1 MKQHYTQSVSMIC
14 STCGGTD
21 FLIEQ
26 DDSPVRC
33 ANCDRVFS
41 RDELTRENGVKI
53 DSAVDDLKKEIMADI
68 ARDFH
73 NIFKK
78 FK

>member
-1 MKQHYTQSVSMIC
+1 M
-14 STCGGTD
+14 
-21 FLIEQ
+21 IEQ